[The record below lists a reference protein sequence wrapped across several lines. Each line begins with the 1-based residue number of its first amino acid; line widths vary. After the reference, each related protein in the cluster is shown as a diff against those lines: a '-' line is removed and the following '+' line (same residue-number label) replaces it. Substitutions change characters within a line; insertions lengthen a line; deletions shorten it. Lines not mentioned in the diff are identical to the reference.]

1 MDLWIR
7 SQDRK
12 RLSPIQEDL
21 YIPNSRTGEDFVI
34 CYRDEILGHYKKEE
48 KVLEVLDEIQEH
60 LDYLNIGNINRVD
73 EKGFRVS
80 TIYNMP
86 EE

>member
-7 SQDRK
+7 DQDRTVLTMVNNVFLYEDDTKAIGYSENGKKYCLGEYKNTK
-12 RLSPIQEDL
+12 RA
-21 YIPNSRTGEDFVI
+21 
-34 CYRDEILGHYKKEE
+34 
-48 KVLEVLDEIQEH
+48 LEVLDEIQEH
-60 LDYLNIGNINRVD
+60 LDYLNIGKINRTD

-86 EE
+86 KE